1 MALEREQSFSA
12 YQKPGVHSDKLI
24 QNVIKSG
31 ISQKIQG
38 FSRFLLISRETKV
51 RKKCKRVQAVQTF
64 FLTLNDQ
71 ISSSKPP
78 PLKDRR
84 NETPHPPAVTFIA

>member
-12 YQKPGVHSDKLI
+12 YQKPGEPSDKLI

-31 ISQKIQG
+31 ISQKIQR
-38 FSRFLLISRETKV
+38 FSRFLLISGETKV
-51 RKKCKRVQAVQTF
+51 RKKCKRVQAIQTF

-84 NETPHPPAVTFIA
+84 NETPHPQQ